1 MLSFINHIKIKTPKE
16 DELRPLNHEEREK
29 ILPLLFRKT
38 KKTFNFE
45 DIAKKLAPKK
55 LYGFYKKAADAE
67 MPYLFNYPMDT
78 SVSGCPVTA
87 VLQDIFGADW
97 LDSICEV
104 YTLGDG
110 KSRLEILNDIWHAL
124 FFYSDQDK
132 LAEFA
137 KVRLQLDDEQ
147 AQAFSNIN
155 LPSAYASLSLKAI
168 CKILPYLR
176 RGLVYSHAV
185 FLGNLCE
192 VMPAYEWGIEEM
204 RQAAIDCVI
213 KEINSYD
220 PKTDG
225 RTLETCIKEYLKE
238 RWFIRHFE

>member
-29 ILPLLFRKT
+29 ILPLFFRKT

-55 LYGFYKKAADAE
+55 LYGFYKKAADTE

-87 VLQDIFGADW
+87 ALQDIFGDDW

-104 YTLGDG
+104 YTLADG

-147 AQAFSNIN
+147 A
-155 LPSAYASLSLKAI
+155 
-168 CKILPYLR
+168 
-176 RGLVYSHAV
+176 
-185 FLGNLCE
+185 
-192 VMPAYEWGIEEM
+192 
-204 RQAAIDCVI
+204 
-213 KEINSYD
+213 
-220 PKTDG
+220 
-225 RTLETCIKEYLKE
+225 
-238 RWFIRHFE
+238 